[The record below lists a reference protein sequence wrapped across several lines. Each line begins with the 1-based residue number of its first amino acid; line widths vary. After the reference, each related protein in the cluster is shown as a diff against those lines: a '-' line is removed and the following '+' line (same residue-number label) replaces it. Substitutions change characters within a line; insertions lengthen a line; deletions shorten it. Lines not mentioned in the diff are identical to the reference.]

1 MIHQYLA
8 RIHATLYARSDIEVE
23 DLRLMQRSNEEGQIS
38 GRLRYYD
45 GSVLEFREAF
55 VVERRRIIK
64 LDYSFHYQRP
74 DGTCV
79 VRYDNAPHHPQV
91 STFPDHKHMDDRIE
105 AAEPPD
111 LSEVLR
117 EIDGILYPQQR
128 NDEGV

>member
-8 RIHATLYARSDIEVE
+8 RIHATLYARSDI
-23 DLRLMQRSNEEGQIS
+23 
-38 GRLRYYD
+38 
-45 GSVLEFREAF
+45 
-55 VVERRRIIK
+55 
-64 LDYSFHYQRP
+64 SFHYQRP

-128 NDEGV
+128 NDERV